1 MVKFALIQIEEVI
14 GRLKIFKL
22 LVNNRCEYDEFEKQI
37 KSEASLSSEL
47 LTIQARL
54 HDIAGCR
61 LLPKEKFRDITPKKE
76 MVKEYEIKTSH
87 LRVYLFHEEKTGRI
101 IVCGGKKGSQQ
112 KDIAHFRRIKKEYV
126 TIKANNHD

>member
-1 MVKFALIQIEEVI
+1 MYNFTLKPIEEVV

-22 LVNNRCEYDEFEKQI
+22 LVNNLSEYDEFEKQI

-54 HDIAGCR
+54 YDIAECR
-61 LLPKEKFRDITPKKE
+61 LLPKEKFRNITPKKE
-76 MVKEYEIKTSH
+76 TEKEYEIKTSH
-87 LRVYLFHEEKTGRI
+87 LRIYLFHEEKTGRI
-101 IVCGGKKGSQQ
+101 IVCGGKKGSQK

-126 TIKANNHD
+126 NNKSKQP